1 MPQPPA
7 PLLLLLPL
15 QALLPAWEAVWL
27 APEPLVFLDLDL
39 DLDLDLGEPE
49 PPATSSISARVKIRM
64 VIS

>member
-39 DLDLDLGEPE
+39 DLDLGEPE